1 MIRPIRRAVSTVATA
16 GLLAAALSGCSLLGG
31 SSLDCSDLESAA
43 KDNNLT
49 EVNMD
54 EADFNLD
61 DYRGFFQWMADNGGN
76 FSDAEL
82 GEAVTALGEKGGPF
96 FEMLD
101 EFGDLDYTDEA
112 AVAEFETKQ
121 GELEAAATEITTHT
135 DVIQAKCGDTVVGI

>member
-43 KDNNLT
+43 KDHNLT

-54 EADFNLD
+54 AADFNMD

-76 FSDAEL
+76 FSDADL
-82 GEAVTALGEKGGPF
+82 GEAVKGFGEKAIPL

-101 EFGDLDYTDEA
+101 EFKDIDYTDEA
-112 AVAEFETKQ
+112 AMA
-121 GELEAAATEITTHT
+121 ELEAKQADLETASTEIDAHAQ
-135 DVIQAKCGDTVVGI
+135 VIQTKCGDTVLG